1 MLCSTFMHLVSQ
13 EGPLLCAMLCC
24 AMLCV
29 YTGAP
34 LSPEKRRK
42 WCDVPKNLQGL
53 KFSPDYVYTFHIW
66 QHIVDFS
73 TYKLSMGG
81 FVNLDLTHALNCQ
94 PLQITCKD
102 THADEY
108 MFSMLVWHDK
118 LLYGDDTSTAA
129 AAAAALAERITKWGT
144 GLKSLWGASSRSSRS
159 SSSAGDFSKQHDK

>member
-1 MLCSTFMHLVSQ
+1 VVTV
-13 EGPLLCAMLCC
+13 LCC
-24 AMLCV
+24 AVLCCAV
-29 YTGAP
+29 LWSGAP

-73 TYKLSMGG
+73 TYKLSVGG

-94 PLQITCKD
+94 PLQLTCKD

-108 MFSMLVWHDK
+108 MFSMLVWHER
-118 LLYGDDTSTAA
+118 LLYGGDDTSTAA
-129 AAAAALAERITKWGT
+129 AAAAALAERLSKWGT
-144 GLKSLWGASSRSSRS
+144 GLKNLWGSSSSRY
-159 SSSAGDFSKQHDK
+159 SSSAGGAGKEDK

>member
-1 MLCSTFMHLVSQ
+1 MPTYR
-13 EGPLLCAMLCC
+13 LLCRAICT
-24 AMLCV
+24 AIRT
-29 YTGAP
+29 TGAP

-53 KFSPDYVYTFHIW
+53 KFSPDYVYTFYIW

-81 FVNLDLTHALNCQ
+81 FVNLDLSHTLNCQ

-108 MFSMLVWHDK
+108 MFSMLVWHER

-129 AAAAALAERITKWGT
+129 AAAAALAERISKWGN
-144 GLKSLWGASSRSSRS
+144 GLKSFWGSSSRNCSSGGQCS
-159 SSSAGDFSKQHDK
+159 SGGGE

>member
-1 MLCSTFMHLVSQ
+1 M
-13 EGPLLCAMLCC
+13 
-24 AMLCV
+24 
-29 YTGAP
+29 
-34 LSPEKRRK
+34 
-42 WCDVPKNLQGL
+42 PKNLQGL

-81 FVNLDLTHALNCQ
+81 FVNLDLSHALNCQ

-108 MFSMLVWHDK
+108 MFSMLVWHDR

-129 AAAAALAERITKWGT
+129 AAAAALAERISKWGS
-144 GLKSLWGASSRSSRS
+144 GLKSFWGGSSSRNCSSGGHCS
-159 SSSAGDFSKQHDK
+159 SGGGGLREDSK